1 MSEAQVRIEIER
13 IVNLVAGFG
22 WHKVEESTSAGE
34 VRLTLAK
41 VVPVSVE
48 P

>member
-1 MSEAQVRIEIER
+1 MNDAQVRIEIER

-22 WHKVEESTSAGE
+22 WSKVEEKTEAGA
-34 VRLTLAK
+34 VTLTLK
-41 VVPVSVE
+41 KIIPITQE